1 MKMILSK
8 LELESNVWYLKNRI
22 DDELS
27 RLGWDREK
35 RNLCIKRLYGKTS
48 LLVLSNKEL
57 LDLLKRLRN
66 LSSEQIT
73 TRRLS
78 TGKWKTRGMGR

>member
-1 MKMILSK
+1 MSLPN
-8 LELESNVWYLKNRI
+8 LELESNVWYFKNSI
-22 DDELS
+22 DDELN

-48 LLVLSNKEL
+48 LLVLTDEQL
-57 LDLLKRLRN
+57 LDFNERLRN
-66 LSSEQIT
+66 LSLEQIT

-78 TGKWKTRGMGR
+78 TGKWKTRRMGR